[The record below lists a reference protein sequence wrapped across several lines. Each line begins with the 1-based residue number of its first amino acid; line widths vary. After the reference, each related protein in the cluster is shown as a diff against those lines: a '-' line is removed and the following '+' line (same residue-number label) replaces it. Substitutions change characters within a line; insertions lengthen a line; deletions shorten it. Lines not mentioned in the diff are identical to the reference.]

1 MFSRKTSTYILMQQ
15 KNILQNLRYDAPS
28 GLVVFLIALPLCLG
42 IALASGAPLFSGLI
56 AGIVGGLVIGSLSGS
71 HTSVSGPAAG
81 LTAVI
86 LVAIQDLGAFQT
98 LLLAVVL
105 AGVFQLVL
113 GFIRAGS
120 IADFFPSSVIKG
132 MLTGIGIII
141 ILKQIPHAL
150 GYDKDSEGDMYFSE
164 SGGANTF
171 SSIWQSITQFIHP
184 GATLVALLSIGL
196 MLLWDRP
203 AIKKHLGAIPAAL
216 VAVFVGIA
224 MNEILKMWGDPWA
237 IRTEHLVNIPI
248 AENMS
253 AFIGQFMLPDF
264 SQITNPK
271 VYTVALTICAV
282 ASVETLLCLEAV
294 DKIDPYSRT
303 SDPDRELRAQGIG
316 NIISGLIGGLPVT
329 SVIVRSSANIN
340 AGSRTKLSAI
350 IHGVLLL
357 VCAALIPSLLNL
369 IPLSALAAVL
379 ILTGYKL
386 AKVSIF
392 KEMWRNGKFQWW
404 PFIITVMAV
413 VFTDLLTGVGIG
425 LVASVIAILWGNLNN
440 SYLFHKEEYHQGDL
454 IRIQLAQEVSFLNKA
469 SIKNSLENLPPNSR
483 VLIDANNTS
492 YIDFDVLE
500 IIREYAAQKAPQK
513 DIQLMLSGF
522 KEKYKFHD
530 ADFVHC
536 ETDNEGNLTNV
547 NRPDSAVLN

>member
-1 MFSRKTSTYILMQQ
+1 MQS
-15 KNILQNLRYDAPS
+15 KNIFQNLRYDAPS

-81 LTAVI
+81 LTAVV
-86 LVAIQDLGAFQT
+86 LVAIQQLGSFETFLA
-98 LLLAVVL
+98 AVVL
-105 AGVFQLVL
+105 AGIFQLVL
-113 GFIRAGS
+113 GFVRAGS

-150 GYDKDSEGDMYFSE
+150 GYDKDSEGDMYFAE
-164 SGGANTF
+164 PDGANTF
-171 SSIWQSITQFIHP
+171 SSIWQSITNFIHP
-184 GATLVALLSIGL
+184 GATLVALISIGL
-196 MLLWDRP
+196 MLMWERP
-203 AIKKHLGAIPAAL
+203 AIKKRLGAIPAAL
-216 VAVFVGIA
+216 VAVLTGVLL
-224 MNEILKMWGDPWA
+224 NELMKTWGDPWA

-248 AENMS
+248 AENFS
-253 AFIGQFMLPDF
+253 AFIGQFTLPDF
-264 SQITNPK
+264 SQFTNPK

-294 DKIDPYSRT
+294 DKIDPYSRN
-303 SDPDRELRAQGIG
+303 SNPDRELKAQGIG
-316 NIISGLIGGLPVT
+316 NIVSGLIGGLPVT

-340 AGSRTKLSAI
+340 AGSRSKMSAI
-350 IHGVLLL
+350 LHGILLL

-386 AKVSIF
+386 AKISIF
-392 KEMWRNGKFQWW
+392 KEMWQNGKFQWW
-404 PFIITVMAV
+404 PFAITVVAV

-440 SYLFHKEEYHQGDL
+440 SYLFHREEYHEGDL
-454 IRIQLAQEVSFLNKA
+454 IRIQLSQEVSFLNKA
-469 SIKNSLENLPPNSR
+469 SIKNTLETLPLNSK
-483 VLIDANNTS
+483 VLIDAADTA

-513 DIQLMLSGF
+513 NVQVMLNGF
-522 KEKYKFHD
+522 KDKYKFHD

-536 ETDNEGNLTNV
+536 ETAPQQESQPAGNQKNI
-547 NRPDSAVLN
+547 VLN

>member
-1 MFSRKTSTYILMQQ
+1 MLSFMQQ
-15 KNILQNLRYDAPS
+15 KNIFQNLRYDAPS

-81 LTAVI
+81 LTAVV
-86 LVAIQDLGAFQT
+86 LVAIQQLGSFEIFLA
-98 LLLAVVL
+98 AVVL
-105 AGVFQLVL
+105 AGIFQLVL
-113 GFIRAGS
+113 GFVRAGS
-120 IADFFPSSVIKG
+120 IANFFPSSVIKG

-150 GYDKDSEGDMYFSE
+150 GYDKDAEGDMYFAE
-164 SGGANTF
+164 PDGANTF

-184 GATLVALLSIGL
+184 GATLVALISIGL
-196 MLLWDRP
+196 MLMWERP
-203 AIKKHLGAIPAAL
+203 AIKKRLGAIPAAL
-216 VAVFVGIA
+216 MAVLTGVLL
-224 MNEILKMWGDPWA
+224 NELLKTWGDPWA

-248 AENMS
+248 AENFG
-253 AFIGQFMLPDF
+253 AFIGQFTLPDF
-264 SQITNPK
+264 TQFTNPK
-271 VYTVALTICAV
+271 VFTVALTICAV

-294 DKIDPYSRT
+294 DKIDPFSRYSN
-303 SDPDRELRAQGIG
+303 PDRELRAQGIG
-316 NIISGLIGGLPVT
+316 NIVSGLIGGLPVT

-340 AGSRTKLSAI
+340 AGIRSKMSASL
-350 IHGVLLL
+350 HGVLLL

-392 KEMWRNGKFQWW
+392 KEMWQNGKFQWW
-404 PFIITVMAV
+404 PFIITVVAV

-440 SYLFHKEEYHQGDL
+440 SYLFHREEYHEGDL
-454 IRIQLAQEVSFLNKA
+454 IRIQLSQEVSFLNKA
-469 SIKNSLENLPPNSR
+469 SIKNTLETLPNNSK
-483 VLIDANNTS
+483 VLIDAADTA

-513 DIQLMLSGF
+513 NVQVMLNGF
-522 KEKYKFHD
+522 KDKYKFHD

-536 ETDNEGNLTNV
+536 ETSPLDESQITGKQK
-547 NRPDSAVLN
+547 DIVLN

>member
-1 MFSRKTSTYILMQQ
+1 MQQ
-15 KNILQNLRYDAPS
+15 KKFLENLRFDAPA

-56 AGIVGGLVIGSLSGS
+56 AGIIGGLVIGPLSGS
-71 HTSVSGPAAG
+71 QTSVSGPAAG

-86 LVAIQDLGAFQT
+86 LVAIQDLGAFPI
-98 LLLAVVL
+98 LLTAVVL
-105 AGVFQLVL
+105 AGVFQLIL

-150 GYDKDSEGDMYFSE
+150 GYDKDSEGDMYFDE
-164 SGGANTF
+164 AGGANTF
-171 SSIWQSITQFIHP
+171 SSIWQTITQFIHP
-184 GATLVALLSIGL
+184 GATLVALVSVAL

-203 AIKKHLGAIPAAL
+203 AVKKRLGAVPAAL
-216 VAVFVGIA
+216 VAVFAGIL
-224 MNEILKMWGDPWA
+224 MNEMLKMWGDPWA

-253 AFIGQFMLPDF
+253 AFIGQFMFPDF
-264 SQITNPK
+264 SQLTNPK

-294 DKIDPYSRT
+294 DKIDPFSRT

-316 NIISGLIGGLPVT
+316 NIVSGMIGGLPLT

-340 AGSRTKLSAI
+340 AGSRTKFSAI
-350 IHGVLLL
+350 IHGFLLL

-392 KEMWRNGKFQWW
+392 KEMWGNGKFQWW
-404 PFIITVMAV
+404 PFIITVVAV

-425 LVASVIAILWGNLNN
+425 LLASVIAILWGNLNN
-440 SYLFHKEEYHQGDL
+440 SYEFEKHEYHEGDL

-469 SIKNSLENLPPNSR
+469 AIKNTLEKLPPNSK
-483 VLIDANNTS
+483 VLIDAADTA

-513 DIQLMLSGF
+513 DIQVMLSGF
-522 KEKYKFHD
+522 KDKYKFHD

-536 ETDNEGNLTNV
+536 ETDPAGNVRNV
-547 NRPDSAVLN
+547 SSQETTALMN

>member
-1 MFSRKTSTYILMQQ
+1 MQS
-15 KNILQNLRYDAPS
+15 KNIFQNLRYDAPS

-81 LTAVI
+81 LTAVV
-86 LVAIQDLGAFQT
+86 LVAIQQLGSFEIF
-98 LLLAVVL
+98 LASVVL
-105 AGVFQLVL
+105 AGIFQLVL
-113 GFIRAGS
+113 GFVRAGS

-150 GYDKDSEGDMYFSE
+150 GYDKDAEGDMYFAE
-164 SGGANTF
+164 SDGANTF
-171 SSIWQSITQFIHP
+171 SSIWQSITNFIHP
-184 GATLVALLSIGL
+184 GATLVALISIGL
-196 MLLWDRP
+196 MLMWERP
-203 AIKKHLGAIPAAL
+203 AIKKRLGAIPAAL
-216 VAVFVGIA
+216 VAVLTGVLL
-224 MNEILKMWGDPWA
+224 NELMKTWGDPWA

-248 AENMS
+248 AENFG
-253 AFIGQFMLPDF
+253 AFIGQFTLPDF
-264 SQITNPK
+264 SQFTNPK

-294 DKIDPYSRT
+294 DKIDPYSRN
-303 SDPDRELRAQGIG
+303 SNPDRELKAQGIG
-316 NIISGLIGGLPVT
+316 NIVSGLIGGLPVT

-340 AGSRTKLSAI
+340 AGGRSKMSAI
-350 IHGVLLL
+350 LHGILLL

-386 AKVSIF
+386 AKISIF
-392 KEMWRNGKFQWW
+392 KEMWQNGKFQWW
-404 PFIITVMAV
+404 PFAITVVAV

-440 SYLFHKEEYHQGDL
+440 SYLFHREEYHEGDL
-454 IRIQLAQEVSFLNKA
+454 IRIQLSQEVSFLNKA
-469 SIKNSLENLPPNSR
+469 SIKNTLETLPLNSK
-483 VLIDANNTS
+483 VLIDAADTA

-513 DIQLMLSGF
+513 NVQVMLNGF
-522 KEKYKFHD
+522 KDKYKFHD

-536 ETDNEGNLTNV
+536 ETAPLDESQPAGNQKNI
-547 NRPDSAVLN
+547 VLN

>member
-1 MFSRKTSTYILMQQ
+1 MQQ
-15 KNILQNLRYDAPS
+15 KNIFKNLKYDAPA

-56 AGIVGGLVIGSLSGS
+56 AGIVGGIVIGSLSNS

-81 LTAVI
+81 LTAVV
-86 LVAIQDLGAFQT
+86 LVAIQQLGSFQI
-98 LLLAVVL
+98 LLTAIVL
-105 AGVFQLVL
+105 AGVFQLLL
-113 GFIRAGS
+113 GLIRAGS

-150 GYDKDSEGDMYFSE
+150 GYDKDSEGDMAFSE
-164 SGGANTF
+164 TDGSNTF
-171 SSIWQSITQFIHP
+171 SSIWNSITDFIHP
-184 GATLVALLSIGL
+184 GATLVTLLCIGL

-203 AIKKHLGAIPAAL
+203 AIKKRVSAIPAAL
-216 VAVFVGIA
+216 AAVFAGVLF
-224 MNEILKMWGDPWA
+224 NEILKLGGEPWV

-253 AFIGQFMLPDF
+253 AFIGQFMFPDF
-264 SQITNPK
+264 SQLGNPK

-294 DKIDPYSRT
+294 DKIDPFSRN
-303 SDPDRELRAQGIG
+303 SNPDRELKAQGIG

-329 SVIVRSSANIN
+329 SVIVRSSANID
-340 AGSRTKLSAI
+340 AGSRSKMSAI
-350 IHGVLLL
+350 LHGFLLL
-357 VCAALIPSLLNL
+357 ICAALIPSILNL

-379 ILTGYKL
+379 ILIGYKL

-392 KEMWRNGKFQWW
+392 KEMWNNGKFQWW
-404 PFIITVMAV
+404 PFIITVVAV
-413 VFTDLLTGVGIG
+413 VLTDLLTGVGIG
-425 LVASVIAILWGNLNN
+425 LVANIIAILWGNLNN
-440 SYLFHKEEYHQGDL
+440 AYVFHKEEYHEGDL
-454 IRIQLAQEVSFLNKA
+454 VHIKLSQEVSFLNKA
-469 SIKNSLENLPPNSR
+469 AIKNTLEKLPQGAN
-483 VLIDANNTS
+483 VLIDASETS

-500 IIREYAAQKAPQK
+500 IIREFAAQKASHK
-513 DIQLMLSGF
+513 DIQVKLSGF
-522 KEKYKFHD
+522 KEKYKFND

-536 ETDNEGNLTNV
+536 ETDQNGNITEIDTPNK
-547 NRPDSAVLN
+547 AVLN

>member
-1 MFSRKTSTYILMQQ
+1 MQS
-15 KNILQNLRYDAPS
+15 KNIFQNLRYDAPS

-81 LTAVI
+81 LTAVV
-86 LVAIQDLGAFQT
+86 LVAIQQLGSFEIFLA
-98 LLLAVVL
+98 AVVL
-105 AGVFQLVL
+105 AGIFQLVL
-113 GFIRAGS
+113 GFVRAGS

-150 GYDKDSEGDMYFSE
+150 GYDKDAEGDMYFAE
-164 SGGANTF
+164 SDGANTF
-171 SSIWQSITQFIHP
+171 SSIWQSITNFIHP
-184 GATLVALLSIGL
+184 GATLVALISIGL
-196 MLLWDRP
+196 MLMWERP
-203 AIKKHLGAIPAAL
+203 AIKKRLGAIPAAL
-216 VAVFVGIA
+216 VAVLTGVLL
-224 MNEILKMWGDPWA
+224 NELMKTWGDPWA

-248 AENMS
+248 AENFS
-253 AFIGQFMLPDF
+253 AFIGQFTLPDF
-264 SQITNPK
+264 SQFTNPK

-294 DKIDPYSRT
+294 DKIDPYSRN
-303 SDPDRELRAQGIG
+303 SNPDRELKAQGIG
-316 NIISGLIGGLPVT
+316 NIVSGLIGGLPVT

-340 AGSRTKLSAI
+340 AGSRSKMSAI
-350 IHGVLLL
+350 LHGILLL

-386 AKVSIF
+386 AKISIF
-392 KEMWRNGKFQWW
+392 KEMWQNGKFQWW
-404 PFIITVMAV
+404 PFAITVVAV

-440 SYLFHKEEYHQGDL
+440 SYLFHREEYHEGDL
-454 IRIQLAQEVSFLNKA
+454 IRIQLSQEVSFLNKA
-469 SIKNSLENLPPNSR
+469 SIKNTLETLPLNSK
-483 VLIDANNTS
+483 VLIDAADTA

-513 DIQLMLSGF
+513 NVQVMLNGF
-522 KEKYKFHD
+522 KDKYKFHD

-536 ETDNEGNLTNV
+536 ETAPQQESQPAGNQKNI
-547 NRPDSAVLN
+547 VLN